1 MSFFLWWLFMTLDQ
15 VIKLFKD
22 SRIFVR
28 AYYIDN
34 DDGETPAVDVCLN
47 DYNYY
52 VCNPLLDAKVNKFYF
67 ENSILYVE
75 IDV

>member
-34 DDGETPAVDVCLN
+34 DDGETPALDIHLN
-47 DYNYY
+47 DYDYY
-52 VCNPLLDAKVNKFYF
+52 VCNPLLQAKVNKFYF

>member
-22 SRIFVR
+22 SRIFIR
-28 AYYIDN
+28 AYYIDSDN
-34 DDGETPAVDVCLN
+34 GETPALDVCLN
-47 DYNYY
+47 DYAYY
-52 VCNPLLDAKVNKFYF
+52 VCNPVLQAKVNKFYF
-67 ENSILYVE
+67 VNSILYVE

>member
-15 VIKLFKD
+15 VINLFRD

-34 DDGETPAVDVCLN
+34 DDGETPALDIYLN
-47 DYNYY
+47 DYDYY
-52 VCNPLLDAKVNKFYF
+52 VSNPLLEAKVNKFYF
-67 ENSILYVE
+67 ENGILYVE